1 MIVLL
6 SFFLLALYYYFQDNK
21 GAVFFCLT
29 AIITNSFG
37 FIDPEEMSIKSMDI
51 ILVFVFITLIA
62 GWLKNK
68 YYFNVK
74 GDAIALIILIITAY
88 ILLNLIGTIALKI
101 ESPSNALK
109 VARPFF
115 AYLLYFYVRS
125 FTKKDLLNYINILF
139 FACII
144 QGLFYYLQLF
154 DINVLSGR
162 VDEAE
167 VAGEITRYA
176 NYPKTA
182 PFFFIYFLISHKES
196 FLQKMFGITFFGM
209 MLIMGQTRGAVISL
223 VATLGVF
230 LLLKRRL
237 KHTIFILAGVIAYQ
251 LIVAPMFEYRTRH
264 AQESTFT
271 EIINVLKD
279 PTNVYRNFTTG
290 SSDGSFSFRI
300 AILSERI
307 IYIFQHPKY
316 IPFGVG
322 CIHEESS
329 ANTITFQLGTRNDR
343 YECGISMLDS
353 ADIAWVG
360 LFMRLG
366 FCGVFLFLRFF
377 YLWAKAG
384 LPYVWRSNDSL
395 FITASIMVVSSF
407 LISFDSDNIS
417 RLSAIMVTIFYL
429 AIICICNHDKNVNF
443 SPRNVLKS
451 GKKWT
456 VTQV

>member
-1 MIVLL
+1 MIVFL
-6 SFFLLALYYYFQDNK
+6 SFFLLALYYYLRDNK

-51 ILVFVFITLIA
+51 VLVFVFITLIA
-62 GWLKNK
+62 GWFKNK
-68 YYFNVK
+68 HYFNVK
-74 GDAIALIILIITAY
+74 GDAIALIILIIMAY

-101 ESPSNALK
+101 ESPSNAIK

-115 AYLLYFYVRS
+115 AYLLYFYVRA
-125 FTKKDLLNYINILF
+125 FTRKDLLNYINILF
-139 FACII
+139 IACII

-167 VAGEITRYA
+167 VAGEIVRYA
-176 NYPKTA
+176 NYPLFA
-182 PFFFIYFLISHKES
+182 PFFVVFFLVAQKES
-196 FLQKMFGITFFGM
+196 FASKLFVVVFFGM
-209 MLIMGQTRGAVISL
+209 MLILGQMRGTIIAL
-223 VATLGVF
+223 FAALGIILF
-230 LLLKRRL
+230 LKSRL
-237 KHTIFILAGVIAYQ
+237 KHVVYIVVGVIAYQ
-251 LIVAPMFEYRTRH
+251 LVIAPMFEYRTRD

-271 EIINVLKD
+271 EIINVIKD
-279 PTNVYRNFTTG
+279 PTNVYGNFTAG
-290 SSDGSFSFRI
+290 SSDGNFSFRI

-307 IYIFQHPKY
+307 IYVFQHPKY

-329 ANTITFQLGTRNDR
+329 ANTFTFQLGTRNDR
-343 YECGISMLDS
+343 YEYGISMLNS

-366 FCGVFLFLRFF
+366 LLGVFLFLGFF

-384 LPYVWRSNDSL
+384 LPYVRKSNDSL
-395 FITASIMVVSSF
+395 FITASIMVVSTF
-407 LISFDSDNIS
+407 LLSFDSDNIS
-417 RLSAIMVTIFYL
+417 RFPAIMITIFYL
-429 AIICICNHDKNVNF
+429 AVIYIYNHDKNVDF
-443 SPRNVLKS
+443 LPRNVLKS

-456 VTQV
+456 VTQA